1 MEDITL
7 GFTLI
12 GVMVGLIML
21 GLPIGITLIGTG
33 AVGVWLIRD
42 NPDLA
47 FRFTAMSTYSGIQ
60 DYLFATIPLFV
71 LMGLLVSVSNVGRD
85 TFEVAQALLRRVR
98 GGLGMATVG
107 ANAIFAAV
115 TGVSIASAAVFT
127 KVAVPEMVRHG
138 YSLRF
143 ATGTV
148 AGSSILGM
156 LIPPSL
162 LMIVYGVLAEVSIGR
177 MFIAG
182 ILPGL
187 LIALGFV
194 ALIWVRAAFFPHQIM
209 TAAAPAPAPPERD
222 MPERDM
228 PVGEMVAK
236 AVPILSLVVL
246 ILGGLYTG
254 FFTPTEAGAVGAAGA
269 LVIALARRQLGWA
282 RFWQVLRET
291 GLVSASILFLLV
303 AASLYSR
310 MLSMAG
316 VPQAIGE
323 MVETMGLG
331 PYGFLAAFVVIVLL
345 MGMILDST
353 SILLIMVPIGAPIAQ
368 AMGFDLIHFGIMV
381 IIAVEMGLLTPPFG
395 ISVFTVK
402 ATLGDPRVGVET
414 IFAGALPYVLVMGAA
429 LVLIAFVPAIAT
441 ALVG

>member
-1 MEDITL
+1 MDDVNL
-7 GFTLI
+7 GFILI
-12 GVMVGLIML
+12 GAMVGLIVF
-21 GLPIGITLIGTG
+21 GLPIGLSLISTA

-47 FRFTAMSTYSGIQ
+47 FRFTALASYSGIQ
-60 DYLFATIPLFV
+60 DYVFATIPLFV
-71 LMGLLVSVSNVGRD
+71 LMGLLVSVSDVGKD
-85 TFEVAQALLRRVR
+85 TFEVAQAMLRRIR

-107 ANAIFAAV
+107 ANAVFAAV

-138 YSLRF
+138 YSMRF
-143 ATGTV
+143 AAGTV

-162 LMIVYGVLAEVSIGR
+162 LMIVYGVLAEVSIGN

-182 ILPGL
+182 VIPGII
-187 LIALGFV
+187 IAVGFAV
-194 ALIWVRAAFFPHQIM
+194 MIWVYAAFLPDRIM
-209 TAAAPAPAPPERD
+209 TRATQPELSQRAMPA
-222 MPERDM
+222 
-228 PVGEMVAK
+228 GEMAVK
-236 AVPILSLVVL
+236 AVPIMALVVL

-269 LVIALARRQLGWA
+269 LVLALLRRRLDGPK
-282 RFWQVLRET
+282 FWRVLRET
-291 GLVSASILFLLV
+291 GLVSAAILFLLI
-303 AASLYSR
+303 AAGLYSR

-323 MVETMGLG
+323 LVEQLGLG
-331 PYGFLAAFVVIVLL
+331 PYGFLAVFVVIILL

-368 AMGFDLIHFGIMV
+368 SMGFDLVHFGIV
-381 IIAVEMGLLTPPFG
+381 TIIAVEMGLLTPPFG

-402 ATLGDPRVGVET
+402 ATLADPRVGIET
-414 IFAGALPYVLVMGAA
+414 IFAGALPFVAVMGIA
-429 LVLIAFVPAIAT
+429 LLLIAAVPWLAT
-441 ALVG
+441 ALVS

>member
-1 MEDITL
+1 MEEITL

-12 GVMVGLIML
+12 GVMVGLIVL

-47 FRFTAMSTYSGIQ
+47 FRFTALATYSGIQ

-71 LMGLLVSVSNVGRD
+71 LMGLLVSISNVGRD

-107 ANAIFAAV
+107 ANAVFAAV

-127 KVAVPEMVRHG
+127 KVAVPEMMRHG
-138 YSLRF
+138 YSMRF

-187 LIALGFV
+187 IIALGFV
-194 ALIWVRAAFFPHQIM
+194 AMIWVRATFFPHQIM
-209 TAAAPAPAPPERD
+209 ATMAPLPAVVERD
-222 MPERDM
+222 LSA
-228 PVGEMVAK
+228 GEMVAK
-236 AVPILSLVVL
+236 AVPILLLVVL

-269 LVIALARRQLGWA
+269 LVIALARRQLDWPK
-282 RFWQVLRET
+282 FWRVLRET

-316 VPQAIGE
+316 VPQAIGDL
-323 MVETMGLG
+323 VETLGLG
-331 PYGFLAAFVVIVLL
+331 PYGFLAVFVVIVLL

-368 AMGFDLIHFGIMV
+368 AMGFDLIHFGVMV

-429 LVLIAFVPAIAT
+429 LVLIALVPAIAT

>member
-1 MEDITL
+1 MDDVAL

-12 GVMVGLIML
+12 GAMVALIL
-21 GLPIGITLIGTG
+21 IGLPIGITLISTG

-47 FRFTAMSTYSGIQ
+47 FRFTALATYSGIQ

-71 LMGLLVSVSNVGRD
+71 LMGLLVSISNVGKD
-85 TFEVAQALLRRVR
+85 TFEVAQHLLRRVR

-107 ANAIFAAV
+107 ANAVFAAV

-138 YSLRF
+138 YTMRF
-143 ATGTV
+143 AAGTV

-162 LMIVYGVLAEVSIGR
+162 LMIVYGVLAEVSIGA

-182 ILPGL
+182 VIPGII
-187 LIALGFV
+187 IAFGF
-194 ALIWVRAAFFPHQIM
+194 AAMIYGYARWFPHRIM
-209 TAAAPAPAPPERD
+209 AAIPHIADEGPA
-222 MPERDM
+222 MT
-228 PVGEMVAK
+228 GTEMAGK
-236 AVPILSLVVL
+236 SVPILSLVAL

-269 LVIALARRQLGWA
+269 LLIALLRRQLGWA
-282 RFWQVLRET
+282 RFWRVLKET
-291 GLVSASILFLLV
+291 GLVSAAILFLLI
-303 AASLYSR
+303 AAGLYSR

-316 VPQAIGE
+316 VPQAIGDA
-323 MVETMGLG
+323 VEHLGLG
-331 PYGFLAAFVVIVLL
+331 PFGFLGVFVLIILL

-368 AMGFDLIHFGIMV
+368 AMGFDLIHFGIV
-381 IIAVEMGLLTPPFG
+381 TIIAVEMGLLTPPFG

-402 ATLGDPRVGVET
+402 ATLADPDVGIET
-414 IFAGALPYVLVMGAA
+414 IFAGALPFVAVMGAA
-429 LVLIAFVPAIAT
+429 LLAIALVPALST
-441 ALVG
+441 ALVR

>member
-1 MEDITL
+1 MDEITI
-7 GFTLI
+7 GFLLI
-12 GVMVGLIML
+12 GAMVALIVI
-21 GLPIGITLIGTG
+21 GLPIGITLLSSA

-47 FRFTAMSTYSGIQ
+47 FRFTAMATYSGIQ

-71 LMGLLVSVSNVGRD
+71 LMGLLVSISDVGRD
-85 TFEVAQALLRRVR
+85 TFEVAQAMLQRVR

-127 KVAVPEMVRHG
+127 KVAVPEMTRHG
-138 YSLRF
+138 YTARF

-156 LIPPSL
+156 MIPPSL

-187 LIALGFV
+187 ILALGFV
-194 ALIWVRAAFFPHQIM
+194 IMIFVMATFFPGFVYADRAAAQQVSERVMP
-209 TAAAPAPAPPERD
+209 AA
-222 MPERDM
+222 
-228 PVGEMVAK
+228 EMAAK
-236 AVPILSLVVL
+236 SVPILSLVVL
-246 ILGGLYTG
+246 VLGGLYG
-254 FFTPTEAGAVGAAGA
+254 GIFTPTEAGAVGAAGA
-269 LVIALARRQLGWA
+269 LAIALVRRRLTWA
-282 RFWQVLRET
+282 RFWRVLKET
-291 GLVSASILFLLV
+291 GLVSAAILFLLI
-303 AASLYSR
+303 AAGLYSR

-316 VPQAIGE
+316 VPQAIGDL
-323 MVETMGLG
+323 VEHLGLG
-331 PYGFLAAFVVIVLL
+331 PHGFLAAFLGIILV

-353 SILLIMVPIGAPIAQ
+353 SILLIMVPIGVPIAE
-368 AMGFDLIHFGIMV
+368 AMGFDLVHFGILV

-402 ATLGDPRVGVET
+402 TTIADPRVGIET
-414 IFAGALPYVLVMGAA
+414 VFAGALPFVAVMALSLVLVA
-429 LVLIAFVPAIAT
+429 LVPQIAT
-441 ALVG
+441 ALLP

>member
-1 MEDITL
+1 MDEITL
-7 GFTLI
+7 GFALVGAMVALI
-12 GVMVGLIML
+12 LV
-21 GLPIGITLIGTG
+21 GLPIGVTLISSA

-47 FRFTAMSTYSGIQ
+47 FRFTAMATYSGIQ

-71 LMGLLVSVSNVGRD
+71 LMGLLVSVSNVGKD
-85 TFEVAQALLRRVR
+85 TFEVAQAMMRRVR

-127 KVAVPEMVRHG
+127 KVAVPEMTRHG
-138 YSLRF
+138 YTARF

-156 LIPPSL
+156 MIPPSL

-182 ILPGL
+182 IIPGL
-187 LIALGFV
+187 ILAVGFSAMIFLMATFAPRFV
-194 ALIWVRAAFFPHQIM
+194 YADRAAALQVSERVM
-209 TAAAPAPAPPERD
+209 PA
-222 MPERDM
+222 
-228 PVGEMVAK
+228 GEMAVK
-236 AVPILSLVVL
+236 AVPILLLVTL
-246 ILGGLYTG
+246 ILGGLYG
-254 FFTPTEAGAVGAAGA
+254 GVFTPTEAGAVGAAGA
-269 LVIALARRQLGWA
+269 LVIALARRRLSWS
-282 RFWQVLRET
+282 RFWRVLKET

-303 AASLYSR
+303 AAGLYSR

-323 MVETMGLG
+323 LVEQLGLG
-331 PYGFLAAFVVIVLL
+331 PYGFLAAFLVIILL

-353 SILLIMVPIGAPIAQ
+353 SILLIMVPIGVPIAQ
-368 AMGFDLIHFGIMV
+368 AMGFDLIHFGIVV

-402 ATLGDPRVGVET
+402 TTLADPRISIET
-414 IFAGALPYVLVMGAA
+414 VFAGALPYVAVMGLS
-429 LVLIAFVPAIAT
+429 LVLIALVPEIAT
-441 ALVG
+441 ILVR

>member
-7 GFTLI
+7 GFLLI
-12 GVMVGLIML
+12 GAMVALILL
-21 GLPIGITLIGTG
+21 GLPIGLSLISTG
-33 AVGVWLIRD
+33 AIGVWLIRD
-42 NPDLA
+42 NVDLA
-47 FRFTAMSTYSGIQ
+47 FRFTALATYSGIQ

-71 LMGLLVSVSNVGRD
+71 LMGLLVSISDVGKD
-85 TFEVAQALLRRVR
+85 TFQVAQALLRRIS
-98 GGLGMATVG
+98 GGLGMATVA
-107 ANAIFAAV
+107 ANAVFAAV

-138 YSLRF
+138 YTMRF

-177 MFIAG
+177 LFLAG
-182 ILPGL
+182 VIPGL
-187 LIALGFV
+187 IIAFGFTV
-194 ALIWVRAAFFPHQIM
+194 MIWLYARFRPGQIFVDPAHSAADED
-209 TAAAPAPAPPERD
+209 AA
-222 MPERDM
+222 M
-228 PVGEMVAK
+228 PVGEMLAK
-236 AVPILSLVVL
+236 SVPIACLVVL

-269 LVIALARRQLGWA
+269 LVIALVRRRLDWPK
-282 RFWQVLRET
+282 FWRVLKEA
-291 GLVSASILFLLV
+291 GLVSASILFLLI

-316 VPQAIGE
+316 VPNAIGDF
-323 MVETMGLG
+323 VQHLGLG
-331 PYGFLAAFVVIVLL
+331 AYGFLFAFVIVVLL

-353 SILLIMVPIGAPIAQ
+353 SILLIMVPIGAPIAA
-368 AMGFDLIHFGIMV
+368 AMGFDLIHFGIV
-381 IIAVEMGLLTPPFG
+381 TIIAVEMGLLTPPFG

-402 ATLGDPRVGVET
+402 ATLGDPKVGIET
-414 IFAGALPYVLVMGAA
+414 IFAGTIPYLAVMGIG
-429 LVLIAFVPAIAT
+429 LVLIAFFPFLAT
-441 ALVG
+441 ALVK